1 MAERAQRQPWERR
14 DGETAK
20 AHAAFLEYLRL
31 GYGQR
36 SIDKAWAQQKGSRS
50 TADGRAPRHWLRWS
64 NEHEWVARADAYDAH
79 ELAEEMA
86 ARANLRERIRG
97 AALAEGLDA
106 VGVLAKIMR
115 GQGSYTET
123 GAPASKDEIAAAES
137 LLALGGVSPPKSVE
151 VTGKDG
157 APLVPT
163 PRPALDADTLASL
176 TAEQLERRFRER
188 MGDGA

>member
-1 MAERAQRQPWERR
+1 MGDDRQRYPWERR
-14 DGETAK
+14 KGETAK
-20 AHAAFLEYLRL
+20 AHSAFLEYLRL

-36 SIDKAWAQQKGSRS
+36 SLSKVVEQSGKSRGY
-50 TADGRAPRHWLRWS
+50 ARVLQRWS
-64 NEHEWVARADAYDAH
+64 SEQEWVARADAYDAH
-79 ELAEEMA
+79 ELAEEME
-86 ARANLRERIRG
+86 ARASLRERIRG
-97 AALAEGLDA
+97 AALAEGLSA
-106 VGVLAKIMR
+106 VHVLAKIMK
-115 GQGSYTET
+115 GEGSYTET

-157 APLVPT
+157 APLMPT
-163 PRPALDADTLASL
+163 PRPAIDADTLATL